1 MSRTTDTLTF
11 ALEFTRSPLDVASL
25 VPSSLPVCRALALPV
40 PETGHPVVVEL
51 GAGSGVV
58 TEEVRQR
65 LGGRGRHL
73 AVELNA
79 RFAATLA
86 ERFPDI
92 EVLHIDAQEVPA
104 LLHDR
109 GLRADVVISGLPWA
123 AFPDASLHR
132 RLAGAMTAHGAFT
145 QLGYA
150 ATRWA
155 GPARTQLAHLQPVF
169 EEVTTSRTVWR
180 SLPPAVVHT
189 ARRPRPSVQANRQ
202 AAG

>member
-1 MSRTTDTLTF
+1 LSRATDTLAF

-25 VPSSLPVCRALALPV
+25 VPSAPTVCRALALPV
-40 PETGHPVVVEL
+40 PETGDPVVVEL

-58 TEEVRQR
+58 TREVRRR

-73 AVELNA
+73 AVELNP
-79 RFAATLA
+79 RFAAALA
-86 ERFPDI
+86 ERFPDV
-92 EVLHIDAQEVPA
+92 EVLHVDARHVPA

-109 GLRADVVISGLPWA
+109 GLLADVVISGLPWA
-123 AFPDASLHR
+123 AFPDASLHQ

-155 GPARTQLAHLQPVF
+155 GPARTRLAHLRGVF
-169 EEVTTSRTVWR
+169 EEVTTSRTMWPN
-180 SLPPAVVHT
+180 LPPAVVHT
-189 ARRPRPSVQANRQ
+189 ARRPRRD
-202 AAG
+202 

>member
-1 MSRTTDTLTF
+1 VAGA
-11 ALEFTRSPLDVASL
+11 ALD
-25 VPSSLPVCRALALPV
+25 RA
-40 PETGHPVVVEL
+40 L

-58 TEEVRQR
+58 TEQVRQR

-92 EVLHIDAQEVPA
+92 EVLHVDARQVPT

-109 GLRADVVISGLPWA
+109 GLQADVVISGLPWA
-123 AFPDASLHR
+123 AFPTGGASLHQ
-132 RLAGAMTAHGAFT
+132 RLAGALTAHGAFT

-155 GPARTQLAHLQPVF
+155 GPARAQLAHLRAVF

-180 SLPPAVVHT
+180 NLPPAVVHT
-189 ARRPRPSVQANRQ
+189 ARRPRSPVQPSRR
-202 AAG
+202 AAD

>member
-1 MSRTTDTLTF
+1 
-11 ALEFTRSPLDVASL
+11 
-25 VPSSLPVCRALALPV
+25 
-40 PETGHPVVVEL
+40 VVEL

-86 ERFPDI
+86 ERFPDVD
-92 EVLHIDAQEVPA
+92 VLHIDARQVPA

-109 GLRADVVISGLPWA
+109 GLLADVMISGLPWA
-123 AFPDASLHR
+123 AFPTGEASLHR
-132 RLAGAMTAHGAFT
+132 RLAGAMTAQGAFT

-155 GPARTQLAHLQPVF
+155 GPARTQLAHLHAVF

-180 SLPPAVVHT
+180 NLPPAVVHT
-189 ARRPRPSVQANRQ
+189 ARRPRPPLQPN
-202 AAG
+202 